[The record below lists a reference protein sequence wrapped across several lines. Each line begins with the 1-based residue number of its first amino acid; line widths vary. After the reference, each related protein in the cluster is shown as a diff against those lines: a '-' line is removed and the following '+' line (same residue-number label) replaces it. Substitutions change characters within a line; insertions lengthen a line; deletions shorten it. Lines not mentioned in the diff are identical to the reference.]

1 MNRNYRVLELD
12 KILEL
17 LAIETSSEQAAEIAR
32 GLEPATDFDEAK
44 RRMDDTFAAY
54 KLMASFG
61 SPSFSGIKNIK
72 DAVRRAESG
81 AALSMRELLDIA
93 NTLQAVRRLREW
105 RSGCEGAKTCLDGRF
120 NSLAPN
126 KYLEEKIKKSII
138 SEEEVADD
146 ASPLLNDIRRKM
158 RSASSSIR
166 ETLDKMVR
174 SPGYQRFLQEPI
186 VTIRGGRF
194 VVPVKSEHRGDI
206 PGLIHDTSS
215 SGATVFI
222 EPMAVVEANNE
233 IRLLISKE
241 QHEIERILM
250 SLSAE
255 VAGFADAII
264 GSYQTLVE
272 LDFIFAKARL
282 AYKMKATEPQLTD
295 DGRVYLK
302 NARHPLLDQKTAV
315 PIEIGIGD
323 KFDTL
328 IITGPNTGG
337 KTVSLKTIGLL
348 TLMAMC
354 GLMIPADDGSVVSV
368 FDSLYADIG
377 DEQSIEQSLS
387 TFSAHIK
394 NIIGILNSAGSRSLV
409 LLDELGAGTDPVEGA
424 ALATAIIEHLRAKGA
439 KTVATTHYAE
449 LKAYAINTP
458 GVENA
463 SCEFDVST
471 LRPTY
476 RLLVGVPG
484 RSNAFE
490 ISKRLGMDKALVDRA
505 RELVS
510 SENQSLESVVVKLE
524 EQRQALEGELDEA
537 RSMRMSAEAALKEA
551 EQKLAEMNKMRQK
564 EIDKAKSEAIRI
576 IERARREAESLVVEL
591 DKIRKE
597 KAAADFAK
605 KSHEAKI
612 RIKSRLKE
620 LEASIDPV
628 VDKIEDNYTLPRPLE
643 PGDEVIIADI
653 DKKAVVLSP
662 ADDSGNVLVQA
673 GIVKTRI
680 NQNNLRLVQQ
690 KSGSSVQPAGR
701 PGAQTGG
708 TSRASRK
715 VQTEIDLRGMTTDE
729 GILELD
735 RFISDALMAGLT
747 MVTVIHGKGTGA
759 LRSAVQEFLKNHR
772 SVKSFRL
779 GRYGEGES
787 GVTIVE
793 MV

>member
-1 MNRNYRVLELD
+1 
-12 KILEL
+12 
-17 LAIETSSEQAAEIAR
+17 
-32 GLEPATDFDEAK
+32 
-44 RRMDDTFAAY
+44 
-54 KLMASFG
+54 
-61 SPSFSGIKNIK
+61 
-72 DAVRRAESG
+72 
-81 AALSMRELLDIA
+81 
-93 NTLQAVRRLREW
+93 
-105 RSGCEGAKTCLDGRF
+105 
-120 NSLAPN
+120 
-126 KYLEEKIKKSII
+126 
-138 SEEEVADD
+138 
-146 ASPLLNDIRRKM
+146 
-158 RSASSSIR
+158 
-166 ETLDKMVR
+166 
-174 SPGYQRFLQEPI
+174 
-186 VTIRGGRF
+186 
-194 VVPVKSEHRGDI
+194 
-206 PGLIHDTSS
+206 
-215 SGATVFI
+215 
-222 EPMAVVEANNE
+222 
-233 IRLLISKE
+233 
-241 QHEIERILM
+241 M

-505 RELVS
+505 RLVS
-510 SENQSLESVVVKLE
+510 VKIK
-524 EQRQALEGELDEA
+524 
-537 RSMRMSAEAALKEA
+537 ALKVLWSARKNSVRRWKEA
-551 EQKLAEMNKMRQK
+551 
-564 EIDKAKSEAIRI
+564 
-576 IERARREAESLVVEL
+576 
-591 DKIRKE
+591 
-597 KAAADFAK
+597 
-605 KSHEAKI
+605 
-612 RIKSRLKE
+612 
-620 LEASIDPV
+620 
-628 VDKIEDNYTLPRPLE
+628 
-643 PGDEVIIADI
+643 
-653 DKKAVVLSP
+653 
-662 ADDSGNVLVQA
+662 
-673 GIVKTRI
+673 
-680 NQNNLRLVQQ
+680 
-690 KSGSSVQPAGR
+690 
-701 PGAQTGG
+701 
-708 TSRASRK
+708 
-715 VQTEIDLRGMTTDE
+715 
-729 GILELD
+729 
-735 RFISDALMAGLT
+735 
-747 MVTVIHGKGTGA
+747 
-759 LRSAVQEFLKNHR
+759 
-772 SVKSFRL
+772 
-779 GRYGEGES
+779 
-787 GVTIVE
+787 
-793 MV
+793 